1 MRSGQR
7 VAVIAG
13 TCAAV
18 VSVLGFG
25 AYSLLGGGDGE
36 PEDGSN
42 VAATSDGAGEDV
54 DAGPPSAEE
63 VLETS
68 GAFLDAWA
76 AGDAQAAA
84 ELTDDPEAAAAAL
97 AALVEEAAV
106 SELTVTPEAPTGET
120 VGFAVAAVVAYQEE
134 EAVDP
139 ADWDYTSELTVTRD
153 GDTGEPVVDWEPSVL
168 HPDLAEGQSIVTG
181 PVDELPPVEV
191 LDAAGN
197 ELTAEDHPT
206 LAPIL
211 EDLRERYAEQSGG
224 SAGAATRIVDA
235 EGETVEQL
243 LALAEPTAGQ
253 VPTTID
259 PALQAAAE
267 AAVADKSS
275 ASVVAIQPSTGAI
288 QAIANA
294 PADGFNTALEG
305 SYAPGSTFKIVTASL
320 LIDEGLASAGAPH
333 PCPQYFE
340 VGGWRFQN
348 LDEFEIEGGTFA
360 DSFAR
365 SCNTAF
371 ISQAPELS
379 DDALGNQARDA
390 FGLGLT
396 WQVGTTSMDG
406 AVPTQSD
413 AQMAASLIG
422 QGGVRMNPMTM
433 ASVSA
438 TVRNGGFL
446 QPYLVPQDF
455 DNREFATADGLSA
468 GTAEELRGL
477 MNRTAANG
485 TAAEAMAGIGGA
497 VGAKTGS
504 AEVDGQEKPNAWFTA
519 YRDDLAV
526 AAVVPDSGH
535 GGSNAG
541 PVVADVLR
549 AAP

>member
-25 AYSLLGGGDGE
+25 AYSLLGGDTEDGE
-36 PEDGSN
+36 RGN
-42 VAATSDGAGEDV
+42 VAATSDDEPGEGV
-54 DAGPPSAEE
+54 ESGPPSAEE
-63 VLETS
+63 VLRTS

-76 AGDAQAAA
+76 AGDAAAAA
-84 ELTDDPEAAAAAL
+84 ELTDDPEAATAAL
-97 AALVEEAAV
+97 TSLVEDAAV
-106 SELTVTPEAPTGET
+106 SQLTVTPQAPSGER
-120 VGFAVAAVVAYQEE
+120 VGFAVDAVVAYEE
-134 EAVDP
+134 DEAVDP
-139 ADWDYTSELTVTRD
+139 AEWSYSSELTVTRD
-153 GDTGEPVVDWEPSVL
+153 ADTGEPVVDWEPSVL
-168 HPDLAEGQSIVTG
+168 HPDLADGQSIVTG
-181 PVDELPPVEV
+181 PLDELPPVEV
-191 LDAAGN
+191 LDATGAV
-197 ELTAEDHPT
+197 LTAEEHPT

-211 EDLRERYAEQSGG
+211 EDLRERYAEESGG
-224 SAGAATRIVDA
+224 SAGAETRIVDA
-235 EGETVEQL
+235 EGETVAQL
-243 LALAEPTAGQ
+243 LALAEPSAGQ

-259 PALQAAAE
+259 PTIQAAAE
-267 AAVADKSS
+267 AAVAGKSN

-288 QAIANA
+288 QGIANS

-320 LIDEGLASAGAPH
+320 LIDEGLASANAPH

-360 DSFAR
+360 DSFAA

-390 FGLGLT
+390 FGLGMT
-396 WQVGTTSMDG
+396 WQVGTTTMDG
-406 AVPTQSD
+406 SVPTQSD

-446 QPYLVPQDF
+446 QPYLVPQSF
-455 DNREFATADGLSA
+455 DDREFATASGLSA
-468 GTAEELRGL
+468 GTAQELRGL
-477 MNRTAANG
+477 MNRTATNG
-485 TAAEAMAGIGGA
+485 TAAEAMAGLGGDI
-497 VGAKTGS
+497 GAKTGS
-504 AEVDGQEKPNAWFTA
+504 AEVDGQDKPNAWFTA
-519 YRDDLAV
+519 YRNDLAV
-526 AAVVPDSGH
+526 AAVVPNSGH

>member
-25 AYSLLGGGDGE
+25 AYSLLGGESEEGE
-36 PEDGSN
+36 RGN
-42 VAATSDGAGEDV
+42 VAATSDEEPGEGV
-54 DAGPPSAEE
+54 ESGPPSAEE
-63 VLETS
+63 VLQAS
-68 GAFLDAWA
+68 DAFLEAWA
-76 AGDAQAAA
+76 AGDAAAAA
-84 ELTDDPEAAAAAL
+84 ELTDDPEAATAAL
-97 AALVEEAAV
+97 TSLVEDAAV
-106 SELTVTPEAPTGET
+106 SELTVTPEAPSGERVAFT
-120 VGFAVAAVVAYQEE
+120 VDAVVAYEE
-134 EAVDP
+134 DEAVDP
-139 ADWDYTSELTVTRD
+139 ADWNYSSELTVTRD
-153 GDTGEPVVDWEPSVL
+153 ATTGEPVVDWEPTVL
-168 HPDLAEGQSIVTG
+168 YPGLAEGQSIVTG
-181 PVDELPPVEV
+181 PADELPPVEV
-191 LDAAGN
+191 LDATGAA
-197 ELTAEDHPT
+197 LTAEDHPT

-211 EDLRERYAEQSGG
+211 DDLRERYAEQSGG
-224 SAGAATRIVDA
+224 SAGAETRIVDA

-243 LALAEPTAGQ
+243 LALAEPTAGE

-259 PALQAAAE
+259 PTIQAAAE
-267 AAVADKSS
+267 AAVAGKSN

-288 QAIANA
+288 QGLANS

-320 LIDEGLASAGAPH
+320 LIDEGLASANAQH

-360 DSFAR
+360 DSFAA

-390 FGLGLT
+390 FGLGMT
-396 WQVGTTSMDG
+396 WQVGTTTMDG

-446 QPYLVPQDF
+446 QPYLVPQSF
-455 DNREFATADGLSA
+455 DDREFATANGLSA
-468 GTAEELRGL
+468 ATAGELRGL
-477 MNRTAANG
+477 MNRTATNG
-485 TAAEAMAGIGGA
+485 TAAEAMAGLGGDI
-497 VGAKTGS
+497 GAKTGS
-504 AEVDGQEKPNAWFTA
+504 AEVDGQDKPNAWFTA
-519 YRDDLAV
+519 YRNDLAV
-526 AAVVPDSGH
+526 AAVVPNSGH